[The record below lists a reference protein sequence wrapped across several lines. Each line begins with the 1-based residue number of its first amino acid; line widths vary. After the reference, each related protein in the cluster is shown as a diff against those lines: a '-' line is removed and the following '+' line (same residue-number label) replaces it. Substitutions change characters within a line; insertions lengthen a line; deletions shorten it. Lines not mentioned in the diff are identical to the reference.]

1 MLDELFGKMLDYS
14 RIKKISGQIN
24 VNCPVRL

>member
-1 MLDELFGKMLDYS
+1 MLDELGGKMLDYS
-14 RIKKISGQIN
+14 KMKKISGQIY